1 VVWFVTYMS
10 HTLIRKEMERQG
22 LQGEVMGVLE
32 SGQNAGV
39 NPPLKPHP
47 SWDNAVKNTY
57 LCAE

>member
-1 VVWFVTYMS
+1 MTYVS

>member
-1 VVWFVTYMS
+1 M
-10 HTLIRKEMERQG
+10 RKETERQG

-47 SWDNAVKNTY
+47 SSDDALKITY
-57 LCAE
+57 LCAG